1 MPSGFVVGGPVASP
15 GFYGKILSHG
25 DFVNR
30 RLPHQFID
38 TWDRWLQAA
47 IARGAELLPEDWL
60 DCYLCAPIWRFA
72 LGPGVCGDDAWLGIL
87 MPSVDKVGRHFP
99 LTIAMAVPP
108 SAGFNETLALSDRWY
123 GRVEALALSTL
134 DSEFNFEQFEIDL
147 QAIPLPVW
155 AGQRG
160 LRSFL
165 ERGIK
170 PPNGIVWLLKTVP
183 EQASPALYQVTYPM
197 WSNFKLDGHSLWAST
212 GTDDIYPALAATMAL
227 PPIDYF
233 PAMIKGKWEQFG
245 WRVER

>member
-1 MPSGFVVGGPVASP
+1 VPSGFVAGSPAALP

-30 RLPHQFID
+30 RLPHQFIN

-99 LTIAMAVPP
+99 LTIAMPVPP

-123 GRVEALALSTL
+123 SRVESLALSTL
-134 DSEFNFEQFEIDL
+134 DSEFNFEQFESDL
-147 QAIPLPVW
+147 QAVPLPLRTS
-155 AGQRG
+155 QRG
-160 LRSFL
+160 IRSFL
-165 ERGIK
+165 DRGIK
-170 PPNGIVWLLKTVP
+170 PPNGMVWLLQTDP
-183 EQASPALYQVTYPM
+183 TNTAPALYQATFPM
-197 WSNFKLDGHSLWAST
+197 WSNFRFDGHSLWAST
-212 GTDDIYPALAATMAL
+212 GTEDIYPALATTMAL
-227 PPIDYF
+227 PPIDHF
-233 PAMIKGKWEQFG
+233 PALMKGSWEKFG